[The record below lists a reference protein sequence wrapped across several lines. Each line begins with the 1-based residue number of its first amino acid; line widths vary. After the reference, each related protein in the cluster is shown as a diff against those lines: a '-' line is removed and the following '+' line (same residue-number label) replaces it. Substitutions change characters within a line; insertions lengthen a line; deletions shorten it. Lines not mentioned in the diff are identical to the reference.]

1 MQPELILNP
10 DQLVTVDDASPTVS
24 VLWDRAAQQAV
35 IETRVGPTVASR
47 AYGLVHTAMFDAWAA
62 YDETAI
68 ATQLGDDLQ
77 RPKAENTNAN
87 KAEAMSFAAYQV
99 LSELF
104 PEQTAIFDD
113 VMVELGFD
121 LVNTST
127 DTTTPAGIGNFSA
140 EVLMNFRQEDGANQA
155 NDYVDTTSYAPV
167 NTPDNIRAIDRWTPE
182 RVPINSPDAALQE
195 FLTPQWG
202 MVEAF
207 SFDSPDPLRPEAPQ
221 PFLSVDDASTDL
233 EAGTITLADGSV
245 LGISLD
251 LVGSIINPE
260 FIAQAETVIDF
271 SANLNDEQKLIAEF
285 WEDGGGT
292 SFPPGTWMTFGQF
305 VSARDDNSL
314 DEDVQLFFTLG
325 NAVFDAGIATWEAK
339 VFYDYVRPVRAVRS
353 LGELGLIGEFD
364 ADLGGFAI
372 EAWAGP
378 EQGTQTI
385 LATDFTTYQTPGSDP
400 SPPFAEYTSG
410 HSAFSAAGATVLEL
424 LSGSDAFGAG
434 VTFAAGESR
443 FEPGFTPQ
451 SEVTLAW
458 ETFAGAADEAGLSRL
473 YGGIH
478 FTEGDINGR
487 TLGQEVGASVFE
499 TAQFFIN
506 GGQEQTFF
514 VGNRTSDEFVGS
526 EFDEAIHGR
535 GGNDLIAGELGDDVI
550 FGGDGE
556 DILRGDQNLRQSG
569 NIAGGDDVIF
579 GGTGNDRI
587 GGKAGNDTLFG
598 EAGNDQIWGDGGS
611 DVLRGG
617 LGDDIL
623 TGDDFSG
630 GQGSDTFVL
639 ALGEG
644 TDTIVDFVVG
654 EDFIGLADGL
664 TFDKLS
670 LVQEGQNT
678 LVEADQEV
686 LAVLNNVTS
695 DVLSAAA
702 DIAFVAIEDEPSSV
716 ELEPETE
723 QVLGAATNDV
733 FDAADPRDDFDGDRD
748 TVFAGAGD
756 DLVDASQATSSF
768 MTSVTSTAGRNRIY
782 GGLGAD
788 ELLAGN
794 HDLLFGG
801 EGNDTLDASFGT
813 GRNFLYGNDGNDE
826 LFGGESDLLFGGEGN
841 DILDSSFGSGNNQLE
856 GQGGEDILF
865 AGEGDRLFGDDGDD
879 TFFITDGGENVLTGG
894 VGADTFWIATGEL
907 VTSPNTISDFTLN
920 EDLIGLGGSGAT
932 SASDL
937 EFRQIGADTVIS
949 LFGFELAILQSIQAN
964 ILETSSAFVFA

>member
-1 MQPELILNP
+1 MRPELILNP
-10 DQLVTVDDASPTVS
+10 ETQLVTVDDTSPTVS
-24 VLWDRAAQQAV
+24 VLWDRAAQLAV
-35 IETRVGPTVASR
+35 IDTAVGPTVASR

-68 ATQLGDDLQ
+68 ATQLGDALQ
-77 RPKAENTNAN
+77 RPSAENTEAN
-87 KAEAMSFAAYQV
+87 KMEAMSFAAYRV

-104 PEQTAIFDD
+104 PDQTTIFDD
-113 VMVELGFD
+113 VMAELGFD
-121 LVNTST
+121 PANATTNTT
-127 DTTTPAGIGNFSA
+127 MAAGIGNVSA
-140 EVLMNFRQEDGANQA
+140 ETLMSFRRQDGSNQL
-155 NDYVDTTSYAPV
+155 NNYVDTTGYTPV
-167 NTPDNIRAIDRWTPE
+167 NTSDNIVDIERWTTE
-182 RVPINSPDAALQE
+182 RVPIDSPDARLQQ
-195 FLTPQWG
+195 FLTPQWSI
-202 MVEAF
+202 VEPF
-207 SFDSPDPLRPEAPQ
+207 GIDSSDALRPPAPQ
-221 PFLSVDDASTDL
+221 PFLLLEDASVDLATQ
-233 EAGTITLADGSV
+233 TITLTDGSV
-245 LGISLD
+245 VDIGPD

-506 GGQEQTFF
+506 GGQEQDFF
-514 VGNRTSDEFVGS
+514 IGTRDADRLVGT
-526 EFDEAIHGR
+526 EANENIYGR
-535 GGNDLIAGELGDDVI
+535 SGDDRLSGNLGDDLVV
-550 FGGDGE
+550 GGDGNDRLLGDRNANFRTGGSDTIYGGAGDDRIRGNGGA
-556 DILRGDQNLRQSG
+556 DILFGDAGHDFLRGD
-569 NIAGGDDVIF
+569 AGDD
-579 GGTGNDRI
+579 
-587 GGKAGNDTLFG
+587 L
-598 EAGNDQIWGDGGS
+598 
-611 DVLRGG
+611 LRGG
-617 LGDDIL
+617 LGNDRL
-623 TGDDFSG
+623 RGDRSRRDEG
-630 GQGSDTFVL
+630 RDTFVL
-639 ALGEG
+639 AVGEG
-644 TDTIVDFVVG
+644 TDTVDDFRVG

-664 TFDKLS
+664 SFGQ
-670 LVQEGQNT
+670 LVITQQ
-678 LVEADQEV
+678 
-686 LAVLNNVTS
+686 
-695 DVLSAAA
+695 
-702 DIAFVAIEDEPSSV
+702 
-716 ELEPETE
+716 
-723 QVLGAATNDV
+723 
-733 FDAADPRDDFDGDRD
+733 
-748 TVFAGAGD
+748 
-756 DLVDASQATSSF
+756 
-768 MTSVTSTAGRNRIY
+768 AGRTLIEV
-782 GGLGAD
+782 AD
-788 ELLAGN
+788 E
-794 HDLLFGG
+794 
-801 EGNDTLDASFGT
+801 T
-813 GRNFLYGNDGNDE
+813 
-826 LFGGESDLLFGGEGN
+826 
-841 DILDSSFGSGNNQLE
+841 
-856 GQGGEDILF
+856 
-865 AGEGDRLFGDDGDD
+865 
-879 TFFITDGGENVLTGG
+879 
-894 VGADTFWIATGEL
+894 
-907 VTSPNTISDFTLN
+907 
-920 EDLIGLGGSGAT
+920 
-932 SASDL
+932 
-937 EFRQIGADTVIS
+937 
-949 LFGFELAILQSIQAN
+949 LAILRNVDADALIA
-964 ILETSSAFVFA
+964 SADTTFTAA